1 MLLIILLKEP
11 VMTIQIVKLITGEEI
26 IGDCSIGDITVTISK
41 PCALQLVP
49 SRSNPDQPMMALIP
63 YAIYTEDHLVDVD
76 VDKVIW
82 MEKPV
87 KELYNQY
94 NSAFGSGIQLA
105 GI

>member
-1 MLLIILLKEP
+1 
-11 VMTIQIVKLITGEEI
+11 MTIQIVKLVTGEEL
-26 IGDCSIGDITVTISK
+26 IGDCTTREVTTTISK

-63 YAIYTEDHLVDVD
+63 YAVYTEDHCIDVD
-76 VDKVIW
+76 IDKIIW

-105 GI
+105 GV